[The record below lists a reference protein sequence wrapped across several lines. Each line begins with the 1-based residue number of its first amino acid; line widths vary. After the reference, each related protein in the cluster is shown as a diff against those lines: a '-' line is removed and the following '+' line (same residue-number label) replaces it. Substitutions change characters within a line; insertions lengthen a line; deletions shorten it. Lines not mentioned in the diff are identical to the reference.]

1 MHCRS
6 PSDELGFVLNMGT
19 ELALLLLQLAASQL
33 KGPSVRLVGRA
44 CQCCSIMPQNN
55 NIYIYIHA
63 WVASHKELRCQAA
76 LTPSHI
82 NHRYT
87 STHRCPWTPPSPTP
101 SPRASAPAPPPASR
115 CCGCGRRPSAR
126 WRRLLFLS
134 LPRPGRS
141 RWRRSSRL
149 CQGPTTCRCVCI
161 GGGSYVDLYQIS
173 SLCSAS
179 LPCAAGMHRT
189 LHNINPLHAHTHTRI
204 LHMRSPSLSLASRPL
219 ALW

>member
-161 GGGSYVDLYQIS
+161 GGGV
-173 SLCSAS
+173 
-179 LPCAAGMHRT
+179 
-189 LHNINPLHAHTHTRI
+189 
-204 LHMRSPSLSLASRPL
+204 HM
-219 ALW
+219 